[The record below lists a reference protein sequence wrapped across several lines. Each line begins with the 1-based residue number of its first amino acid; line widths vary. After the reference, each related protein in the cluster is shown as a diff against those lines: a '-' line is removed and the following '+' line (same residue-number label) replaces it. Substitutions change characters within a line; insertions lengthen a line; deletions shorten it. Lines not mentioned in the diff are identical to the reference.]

1 MKPKTIIGV
10 VLLAAFTFLVMRSFG
25 EQVGGYMDFA
35 EATQSGDRAH
45 VVGEWVRAQPTTYD
59 RNSNTFSFFMKDE
72 NGLIRQVHYANPKP
86 ANFEDAEQV
95 VVEGQMDGDVF
106 AAEHILIK
114 CPSKYND
121 EREFQDAAPAQA
133 PTTQPTS
140 L

>member
-1 MKPKTIIGV
+1 MKPKTIIGL
-10 VLLAAFTFLVMRSFG
+10 VLLAGFTFLMMRSFG
-25 EQVGGYMDFA
+25 ESVGGYMSFS
-35 EATQSGDRAH
+35 EAAADDARAH

-59 RNSNTFSFFMKDE
+59 RDANTFSFWMRDE
-72 NGLIRQVHYANPKP
+72 DGAVREVRYPNPKP

-95 VVEGQMDGDVF
+95 VVEGRMEGDAF

-121 EREFQDAAPAQA
+121 EREFETAEPAP
-133 PTTQPTS
+133 PTTPTS

>member
-10 VLLAAFTFLVMRSFG
+10 VMLAAFTFLVMRSFG
-25 EQVGGYMDFA
+25 ENVGGYMDFA
-35 EATQSGDRAH
+35 EATESQSRAH
-45 VVGEWVRAQPTTYD
+45 VVGEWVKAQPTTYD

-72 NGLIRQVHYANPKP
+72 AGAVRQVYYPNPKP
-86 ANFEDAEQV
+86 ANFEDAMQV

-121 EREFQDAAPAQA
+121 EREFQDAAPPTA
-133 PTTQPTS
+133 PTTQPTA

>member
-25 EQVGGYMDFA
+25 QQVGGYMDFA
-35 EATQSGDRAH
+35 EATESGDRAH
-45 VVGEWVRAQPTTYD
+45 VVGDWVRAQPTTYD

-72 NGLIRQVHYANPKP
+72 NGLIRQVHYPNPKP

-95 VVEGQMDGDVF
+95 VVEGQMQGDVF

-121 EREFQDAAPAQA
+121 EREFQDAAPPTA
-133 PTTQPTS
+133 PTTQPTA